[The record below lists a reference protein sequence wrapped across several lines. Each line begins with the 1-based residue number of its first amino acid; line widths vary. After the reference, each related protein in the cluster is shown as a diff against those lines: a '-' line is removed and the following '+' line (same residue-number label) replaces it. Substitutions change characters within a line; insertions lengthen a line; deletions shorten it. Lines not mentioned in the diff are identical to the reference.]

1 MHLYGGYFLGALEGE
16 RDKKTQ
22 KVAQIVVCHR
32 YEHHTVFIG
41 CQHQGCPQYCLGQGT
56 GATLALENATYR
68 LQRVQFVAF

>member
-1 MHLYGGYFLGALEGE
+1 MGVIFLAFLRENAT
-16 RDKKTQ
+16 KKAQ

-41 CQHQGCPQYCLGQGT
+41 CQHQGCPQYCLGQGP